1 MPQAGDNIKEQTKVA
16 ENKLAV
22 SSQVR
27 LGFASTYYTMAQ
39 ALGLQK
45 LQDYILGTPSLSTS
59 NTPIWLL
66 GVQYKATQEADGS
79 MDQAVLD
86 AVSDDFQ
93 SRIWMTYR
101 RGFAVLGA
109 SELTTDAGWGCT
121 LRSGQMLLAQGL
133 QQHCVGRA
141 WRRHADTA
149 LPEALSRLLRWF
161 WDEPSPQYPFSIH
174 NLCAAGKPHGVKA
187 GEWLGP
193 WVLCHTL
200 EAVVKKMEP
209 GSLHVHVHVV
219 SQPGGAA
226 PVLYTASFEDFFK
239 RASENASEASSTGI
253 AASQQDPA
261 VIVLLPLLLGLGKI
275 NERYVPQLQQVLTWP
290 QSIGIVGGRPS
301 SSLYFVGC
309 QHDQVIYLD
318 PHQAQQTPAQAGEP
332 STYFSQTIRMMP
344 LASIDPSLAIGFYC
358 RTLDDGLDLL
368 QRLSQLEKESQGAPL
383 VSIVDGQTGPNWQE
397 NDALQQEDAEAAA
410 AGEWEML

>member
-1 MPQAGDNIKEQTKVA
+1 MPQAGETGKARAKSPES
-16 ENKLAV
+16 KLAV
-22 SSQVR
+22 TSQVR

-39 ALGLQK
+39 AMGLQK
-45 LQDYILGTPSLSTS
+45 LQDYMLGSPSLSAS
-59 NTPIWLL
+59 NAPIWLL
-66 GVQYKATQEADGS
+66 GVQYSAKDKAEGI
-79 MDQAVLD
+79 DQAVLD
-86 AVSDDFQ
+86 AVSEDFQ

-101 RGFAVLGA
+101 RGFAPLGT
-109 SELTTDAGWGCT
+109 SELSTDAGWGCT

-133 QQHCVGRA
+133 QQHCVGRG
-141 WRRHADTA
+141 WRRHDHTP

-174 NLCAAGKPHGVKA
+174 NLCAAGGPHGVKA

-200 EAVVKKMEP
+200 EAVMKKMEP

-219 SQPGGAA
+219 CQPGGAV
-226 PVLYTASFEDFFK
+226 PVLYTASFQGFFK
-239 RASENASEASSTGI
+239 KASDVSEAAGEAES
-253 AASQQDPA
+253 ASQQEPA
-261 VIVLLPLLLGLGKI
+261 VIVLLPLLLGLGKV

-290 QSIGIVGGRPS
+290 QSIGIVGGRPG

-309 QHDQVIYLD
+309 QHDQVLYLD

-332 STYFSQTIRMMP
+332 STYWSHKMRMMP

-358 RTLDDGLDLL
+358 RTLGDGLDLL
-368 QRLSQLEKESQGAPL
+368 HRLSQLEAQSQGAPL
-383 VSIVDGQTGPNWQE
+383 VSIVEGHTGPSWQDS
-397 NDALQQEDAEAAA
+397 DAKPADDGEAA
-410 AGEWEML
+410 GDWEML